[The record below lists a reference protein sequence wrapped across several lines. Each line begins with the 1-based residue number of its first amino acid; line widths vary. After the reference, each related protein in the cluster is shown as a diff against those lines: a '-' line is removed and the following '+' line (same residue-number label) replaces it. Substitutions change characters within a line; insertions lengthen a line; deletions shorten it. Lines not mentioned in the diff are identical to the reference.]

1 VDLTTL
7 QKYSRG
13 ELTPKEYLAVH
24 KDAGELLE
32 ILQTRLSPGEYVV
45 ELSDWP
51 AVRSRKQARQYV
63 MLKTM
68 MLITPFVL
76 VTGTAFA
83 LVSRTAIPL
92 MLVWLVVFGAIAG
105 YQLLRRSQSQKSVE
119 GRSVVAVTDRQLMR
133 IWLDGSGEVQS
144 WPLSPDKN
152 AGEAVDP
159 VSETVKLL
167 LDLDLG
173 KTSLN

>member
-1 VDLTTL
+1 VDLVTL

-24 KDAGELLE
+24 RDAGELLE
-32 ILQTRLSPGEYVV
+32 VLQKRLCPGEYVV

-51 AVRSRKQARQYV
+51 SVRSRRETRQYV

-83 LVSRTAIPL
+83 MVSRTAIPL
-92 MLVWLVVFGAIAG
+92 MLTWLVVFAAIAV
-105 YQLLRRSQSQKSVE
+105 YQLLRRAQVQKSSD
-119 GRSVVAVTDRQLMR
+119 GRSVVAVTDRRLMR

-144 WPLSPDKN
+144 WPLSPDKA
-152 AGEAVDP
+152 AGELVEP
-159 VSETVKLL
+159 VPETVRLM

>member
-1 VDLTTL
+1 MDLVTL

-13 ELTPKEYLAVH
+13 ELSPKQFLQVH
-24 KDAGELLE
+24 KDAGELLD
-32 ILQTRLSPGEYVV
+32 ILHERLHPGEYVV

-51 AVRSRKQARQYV
+51 SVRRRKQSRQWV
-63 MLKTM
+63 VLKTM

-83 LVSRTAIPL
+83 RVSKTAIPL
-92 MLVWLVVFGAIAG
+92 MLVWLVVFAIIG
-105 YQLLRRSQSQKSVE
+105 IFQLLRRSKAQKSSE
-119 GRSVVAVTDRQLMR
+119 GRSVVAVTDRRLMR
-133 IWLDGSGEVQS
+133 IWLDGSDEVQS
-144 WPLSPDKN
+144 WPLSPAK
-152 AGEAVDP
+152 ASEELIEP
-159 VSETVKLL
+159 VPDTVRLL